1 MKMTISEIYDGRFGE
16 ILMREYL
23 PKIGLS
29 RRIIIAAKPDGLFLN
44 GQRVTVRAGIKSG
57 DRIDIV
63 IPDTQSEN
71 IEPIALDLRVIYED
85 DDILAVYKPTNMPTH
100 PSRGNSLPT
109 LANGVM
115 AMYSGNFVFRAITRL
130 DRDTAG
136 IVLIAKNPISAAKLS
151 ALMKRGEIRK
161 TYVARLSA
169 MPKDRRGVI
178 DAPIRRESEG
188 SIKRI
193 VAPDGKRAVTEYEV
207 IEQTPDGCI
216 CRFSPLTGRTH
227 QIRVHAAHIGC
238 PLKDDFLYGERGEFT
253 YDLRCI
259 RLEFIHPKSN
269 EIIVIEA

>member
-1 MKMTISEIYDGRFGE
+1 MTLSEIYDGRFGE

-23 PKIGLS
+23 SKIGLS
-29 RRIIIAAKPDGLFLN
+29 KRIIISVKPEGLFVN
-44 GQRVTVRAGIKSG
+44 GQRVTVRAQISIG
-57 DRIDIV
+57 DKIDIV

-71 IEPIALDLRVIYED
+71 IEAIDLKLRVLYED

-136 IVLIAKNPISAAKLS
+136 VVLIAKNPISASKLS
-151 ALMKRGEIRK
+151 ALMKRGEIKK
-161 TYVARLSA
+161 TYVARLSGVPSD
-169 MPKDRRGVI
+169 MEGVI
-178 DAPIRRESEG
+178 DAPIRRECEG

-193 VAPDGKRAVTEYEV
+193 VSPDGKRAVTEYKV
-207 IEQTPDGCI
+207 ISKLSDGCI
-216 CRFSPLTGRTH
+216 CMFSPLTGRTH

-238 PLKDDFLYGERGEFT
+238 PLKNDFLYGERGEST

-259 RLEFIHPKSN
+259 KLEFIHPSTN
-269 EIIVIEA
+269 EKVVIEA